1 MEPKIKQIN
10 GKDYIFCNWRRKY
23 VRLTPEEWARQ
34 QFLHYLVNY
43 LHYPSSLIAVEITL
57 STGRRADAVVYTK
70 QLTPLVII
78 EFKAETVTLTQA
90 TLDQASSYNRQL
102 QVPYLILHNGVTTIV
117 GKISTKQ
124 ESQSIEFLD
133 AIPSYETL

>member
-1 MEPKIKQIN
+1 MELKTKQIK
-10 GKDYIFCNWRRKY
+10 GKDYIFCDWRRKY
-23 VRLTPEEWARQ
+23 VRLTPEEWVRQ